1 MTDAEKILAEFVK
14 DCEAVGGGPHLGY
27 HWPDLLITFNKAK
40 RVLKATKAQP
50 KASVPVT
57 YIMEPIGVDG
67 AEEAGQVL
75 FYCSDK
81 CRCDAKPYIDGSI
94 QIGQS
99 AEWIDGTVCDLCAAP
114 LKGAQ

>member
-1 MTDAEKILAEFVK
+1 MTDAEKILAEFVA

-40 RVLKATKAQP
+40 RVLKATKEQR

-67 AEEAGQVL
+67 ADEAGQVL
-75 FYCSDK
+75 FYCSDD
-81 CRCDAKPYIDGSI
+81 CRCAAKSDIDGSI
-94 QIGQS
+94 QVGQS
-99 AEWIDGTVCDLCAAP
+99 ADWIDGTVCDECGTP
-114 LKGAQ
+114 LKGGQ